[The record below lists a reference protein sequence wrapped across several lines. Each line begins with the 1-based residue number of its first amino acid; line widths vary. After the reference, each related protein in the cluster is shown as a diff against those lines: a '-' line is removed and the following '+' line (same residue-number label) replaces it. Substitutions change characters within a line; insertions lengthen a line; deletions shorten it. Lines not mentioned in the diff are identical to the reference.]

1 MATTKVIELIGSSKT
16 SWEDAA
22 QNALSDAIK
31 TVSGIKGLDAV
42 GFTAK
47 VEGNKIIEFHTNVKV
62 AFVVKD

>member
-22 QNALSDAIK
+22 QNALRDAIK

-47 VEGNKIIEFHTNVKV
+47 VEGNKITEFHTNVKV